1 MRVGVGISVAAV
13 AASVCLTACGSSSP
27 SSTAPTSSPR
37 STSVT
42 TSSGPATGQ
51 SAIDRWSKAYAYLS
65 NQTKP
70 TEIVCLWFAAS
81 GATPS
86 PVPRPALFYNFSNT
100 GRWKSHLVTRKDPL
114 PKGTFEDCEATV
126 PTTVTY
132 GPAIE
137 PFLRRF
143 GLTFAGDPNTP
154 ASLTPIEIAYAGQ
167 NSDDPDIIYR
177 DKPGL
182 FGLRMALAQIGT
194 TPFEPGTSKIVQ
206 PTNDA
211 TAAQYLQYATPLLNW
226 YRYKS

>member
-1 MRVGVGISVAAV
+1 MRIGVGISVVVV
-13 AASVCLTACGSSSP
+13 AASMCLTACGSSAP
-27 SSTAPTSSPR
+27 SSTAPTTSQR

-42 TSSGPATGQ
+42 PSSAPATGQ
-51 SAIDRWSKAYAYLS
+51 SAIDRWSNAYAYLS

-86 PVPRPALFYNFSNT
+86 PVPRPALFYNFSDTAN
-100 GRWKSHLVTRKDPL
+100 WKRHLVTRRDAL

-143 GLTFAGDPNTP
+143 GLTFAGDPKTP
-154 ASLTPIEIAYAGQ
+154 AGLTPIEIAYAGQ
-167 NSDDPDIIYR
+167 DSDDPDIIYR

-194 TPFEPGTSKIVQ
+194 TPFDTGSSKIVQ
-206 PTNDA
+206 PTDDA
-211 TAAQYLQYATPLLNW
+211 TAARYLQYATPLLDW